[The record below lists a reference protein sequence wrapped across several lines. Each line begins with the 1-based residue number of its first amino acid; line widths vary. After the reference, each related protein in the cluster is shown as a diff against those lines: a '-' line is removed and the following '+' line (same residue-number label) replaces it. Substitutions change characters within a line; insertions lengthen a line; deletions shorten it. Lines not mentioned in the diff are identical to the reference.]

1 MNNKT
6 HWKKLTNPNYLGAY
20 AFDEGKDMI
29 LTVASVGNELV
40 TGDGGRKEECT
51 VCHFVENV
59 KPLILNKTNMKS
71 IQKALGTPYIEE
83 WAGHKIQI
91 YVDPK
96 VKFGKE
102 ITGGLRVRNYA
113 PSTQKIICQS
123 CGGEIQP
130 RGKSTAQ
137 QIAAYT
143 AQKYGQALC
152 AACATRA
159 AAKLREAP
167 NENVDE

>member
-1 MNNKT
+1 MAKT

-51 VCHFVENV
+51 VCHFAENV
-59 KPLILNKTNMKS
+59 KPMILNKTNMKA

-83 WAGHKIQI
+83 WAGCRIQI
-91 YVDPK
+91 YADPN

-102 ITGGLRVRNYA
+102 ITGGVRVRSYA
-113 PSTQKIICQS
+113 PPAQKILCQS

-159 AAKLREAP
+159 AAKLQEAP

>member
-29 LTVASVGNELV
+29 LTVAAVGNELV

-130 RGKSTAQ
+130 RGKSTAE

-143 AQKYGQALC
+143 TQKYGQALC
-152 AACATRA
+152 AACATKV
-159 AAKLREAP
+159 AAKLQEAL
-167 NENVDE
+167 NADE

>member
-123 CGGEIQP
+123 CGGKIQP
-130 RGKSTAQ
+130 HGKSTAE
-137 QIAAYT
+137 QIATYT

-152 AACATRA
+152 AACATKV
-159 AAKLREAP
+159 AAKLQEAL
-167 NENVDE
+167 NADE

>member
-1 MNNKT
+1 MNNKP

-130 RGKSTAQ
+130 RGKSTAE

-152 AACATRA
+152 AACATKV
-159 AAKLREAP
+159 AAKLQEAL
-167 NENVDE
+167 NADE

>member
-71 IQKALGTPYIEE
+71 IQKVLGTPYIEE

-130 RGKSTAQ
+130 RGKSTAE
-137 QIAAYT
+137 QIATYT

-152 AACATRA
+152 AACATKV
-159 AAKLREAP
+159 AAKLQEAL
-167 NENVDE
+167 NADE

>member
-1 MNNKT
+1 MNKT

-130 RGKSTAQ
+130 RGKSTAGL
-137 QIAAYT
+137 IAAYT

-152 AACATRA
+152 AACATKVA
-159 AAKLREAP
+159 ARLQVAS
-167 NENVDE
+167 NVDE

>member
-130 RGKSTAQ
+130 RGKNTAE
-137 QIAAYT
+137 QIATYT

-152 AACATRA
+152 AACATKV
-159 AAKLREAP
+159 AAKLQEAL
-167 NENVDE
+167 NADE

>member
-91 YVDPK
+91 YVDPQ

-130 RGKSTAQ
+130 RGKSTAK

-152 AACATRA
+152 AACATKV
-159 AAKLREAP
+159 AAKLQEAS
-167 NENVDE
+167 NADE

>member
-51 VCHFVENV
+51 ICHFVENV

-123 CGGEIQP
+123 CGGKIQP
-130 RGKSTAQ
+130 RGKSTAE

-152 AACATRA
+152 AACATKV
-159 AAKLREAP
+159 AAKLQEAS
-167 NENVDE
+167 NADE

>member
-1 MNNKT
+1 MAKT

-51 VCHFVENV
+51 VCHFAENV
-59 KPLILNKTNMKS
+59 KPMILNKTNMKA

-83 WAGHKIQI
+83 WAGRKIQI
-91 YVDPK
+91 YADPN

-102 ITGGLRVRNYA
+102 ITGGVRVRSYA
-113 PSTQKIICQS
+113 PSTQKILCQA

-159 AAKLREAP
+159 AAKLQEAP

>member
-59 KPLILNKTNMKS
+59 KPLILNKTNLKS

-130 RGKSTAQ
+130 RGKSTAE
-137 QIAAYT
+137 QIATYT

-152 AACATRA
+152 AACATKV
-159 AAKLREAP
+159 AAKLQEAL
-167 NENVDE
+167 NADE

>member
-1 MNNKT
+1 
-6 HWKKLTNPNYLGAY
+6 
-20 AFDEGKDMI
+20 MI

-130 RGKSTAQ
+130 RGKSTAE
-137 QIAAYT
+137 QIATYT

-152 AACATRA
+152 AACATKV
-159 AAKLREAP
+159 AAKLQEAL
-167 NENVDE
+167 NADE

>member
-51 VCHFVENV
+51 ICHFVENV

-130 RGKSTAQ
+130 RGKSTSER
-137 QIAAYT
+137 IAAYT

-152 AACATRA
+152 AACATKV
-159 AAKLREAP
+159 AAKLQEAS
-167 NENVDE
+167 NADE